1 VLQQFGIACIEQQQ
15 VVVLTNT
22 LFHNID
28 VLLVALIKPKTTAA
42 LLTQFQI
49 PVTIEEQACYIDLLD
64 IASVS
69 AKRLKATEINLH
81 SYRQQI
87 KAGLDLLIDGF

>member
-1 VLQQFGIACIEQQQ
+1 MLQQFSVARIEQQR

-28 VLLVALIKPKTTAA
+28 VLLVALIKPKTTVS

-49 PVTIEEQACYIDLLD
+49 PITIEEQACYLDLLD

-69 AKRLKATEINLH
+69 AKRLKATEINLQ
-81 SYRQQI
+81 SYREQI

>member
-1 VLQQFGIACIEQQQ
+1 MLQQFSVAHIEQQQ
-15 VVVLTNT
+15 VVVLSNT
-22 LFHNID
+22 LFHNIN
-28 VLLVALIKPKTTAA
+28 VLLVALIKPQTKAA
-42 LLTQFQI
+42 LLSQFQI
-49 PVTIEEQACYIDLLD
+49 PVTIEEQASYIDLLD

-69 AKRLKATEINLH
+69 AKRLKATEINLQ

>member
-1 VLQQFGIACIEQQQ
+1 MLQQFSLAVIEQQK

-22 LFHNID
+22 LFHTIE
-28 VLLVALIKPKTTAA
+28 VLLVALVKQQTKAA
-42 LLTQFQI
+42 LLTPFQI
-49 PVTIEEQACYIDLLD
+49 PVTLDEQDYFIDLLD

-69 AKRLKATEINLH
+69 AKRLKPTDVSMQ

>member
-1 VLQQFGIACIEQQQ
+1 MLQQFSVARIEQQR

-28 VLLVALIKPKTTAA
+28 VLLVALIKPQTKAA

-49 PVTIEEQACYIDLLD
+49 PVTIEEQASYIDLLD

-69 AKRLKATEINLH
+69 AKRLKATDVNLQ

>member
-1 VLQQFGIACIEQQQ
+1 MLQQFGVALIEQQR
-15 VVVLTNT
+15 VVVLTNA

-28 VLLVALIKPKTTAA
+28 VLLVALIKPKTTAV

-49 PVTIEEQACYIDLLD
+49 PVTIEEQANYIGLLD

-69 AKRLKATEINLH
+69 AKRLKATEINLQ

>member
-1 VLQQFGIACIEQQQ
+1 MLQQFGVALIEQQR

-49 PVTIEEQACYIDLLD
+49 SVTIEEQACYIDLLD

-69 AKRLKATEINLH
+69 TKRLKTTEINLQ

-87 KAGLDLLIDGF
+87 KAGLDLLVDGF

>member
-1 VLQQFGIACIEQQQ
+1 MLQQFSVARIEQQR

-28 VLLVALIKPKTTAA
+28 VLLVALIKPKTAVS

-49 PVTIEEQACYIDLLD
+49 PITIEEQACYIDLLD

-69 AKRLKATEINLH
+69 AKRLKATEINLK

>member
-1 VLQQFGIACIEQQQ
+1 MLQQFSDARIEQQR

-42 LLTQFQI
+42 LL
-49 PVTIEEQACYIDLLD
+49 A
-64 IASVS
+64 
-69 AKRLKATEINLH
+69 
-81 SYRQQI
+81 
-87 KAGLDLLIDGF
+87 

>member
-1 VLQQFGIACIEQQQ
+1 MLQQFGVACIEQQQ

-28 VLLVALIKPKTTAA
+28 VLLVALIKTQTKAA
-42 LLTQFQI
+42 LLSQFQI
-49 PVTIEEQACYIDLLD
+49 PVTIEEQASYIDLLD

-69 AKRLKATEINLH
+69 AKRLKATEINLQ

>member
-1 VLQQFGIACIEQQQ
+1 MLQQFSVAVIEQQK

-22 LFHNID
+22 LFHTID
-28 VLLVALIKPKTTAA
+28 VLMVALVKPQTKAP
-42 LLTQFQI
+42 LLAPFQI
-49 PVTIEEQACYIDLLD
+49 PVTLDEQGYFIDLLD

-69 AKRLKATEINLH
+69 AKRLKATTINLQ
-81 SYRQQI
+81 SYHHHI

>member
-1 VLQQFGIACIEQQQ
+1 MLQQFGVALIEQQR

-28 VLLVALIKPKTTAA
+28 VLLVALIKPQTKAA

-49 PVTIEEQACYIDLLD
+49 PVTIEEQARYIDLLD

-69 AKRLKATEINLH
+69 AKRLKATEINLQ

-87 KAGLDLLIDGF
+87 KAGLDLMIDGF

>member
-1 VLQQFGIACIEQQQ
+1 MLQQFSVAHIEQQQ

-28 VLLVALIKPKTTAA
+28 VLLVALIKPQTKAA
-42 LLTQFQI
+42 LLSQFQI
-49 PVTIEEQACYIDLLD
+49 PVTIEEQASYIDLLD

-69 AKRLKATEINLH
+69 AKRLKATEINMQ
-81 SYRQQI
+81 SYREQI

>member
-1 VLQQFGIACIEQQQ
+1 MLQQFSVARIEQQL

-22 LFHNID
+22 LFHNIE
-28 VLLVALIKPKTTAA
+28 VLLVAVVKPQTNAA

-49 PVTIEEQACYIDLLD
+49 PVTFDEQACFIDLLD

-69 AKRLKATEINLH
+69 AKRLKATAVDLQI
-81 SYRQQI
+81 YRQQI

>member
-1 VLQQFGIACIEQQQ
+1 MLQQFGVARIDQQL

-22 LFHNID
+22 LFHSID
-28 VLLVALIKPKTTAA
+28 VLLVALIKPQTKSA

-49 PVTIEEQACYIDLLD
+49 PVTVEEQACFIDLLD

-69 AKRLKATEINLH
+69 AKRLKNTTANLH
-81 SYRQQI
+81 EYRQQI

>member
-1 VLQQFGIACIEQQQ
+1 MLQQFSVAVIEQQK

-22 LFHNID
+22 LFHTIE
-28 VLLVALIKPKTTAA
+28 VLLVALVKPQTNAA

-49 PVTIEEQACYIDLLD
+49 PVTLDEQDYFIDLLD

-69 AKRLKATEINLH
+69 AKRLKPTGASIQR
-81 SYRQQI
+81 YGQQI
-87 KAGLDLLIDGF
+87 KAGLDLLVDGF

>member
-1 VLQQFGIACIEQQQ
+1 MLQQFSVARIEQQR

-22 LFHNID
+22 LFHSID
-28 VLLVALIKPKTTAA
+28 VLLVALIKPKTTVP

-49 PVTIEEQACYIDLLD
+49 PVTIEQQACYIDLLD
-64 IASVS
+64 VASVS
-69 AKRLKATEINLH
+69 AKRLKATEINLQ

-87 KAGLDLLIDGF
+87 KAGIDLLIDGF

>member
-1 VLQQFGIACIEQQQ
+1 MLQQFGVARIEQQR

-42 LLTQFQI
+42 LLTQFKM

-69 AKRLKATEINLH
+69 AKRLIATEINLQN
-81 SYRQQI
+81 YRQPI
-87 KAGLDLLIDGF
+87 KSGLDLLIDGF

>member
-1 VLQQFGIACIEQQQ
+1 MLQQFSVARIEQQL

-28 VLLVALIKPKTTAA
+28 VLLIALLKPQTKTA

-69 AKRLKATEINLH
+69 AKRLKATEVNLL